1 MKKHA
6 KKFNN
11 KENSKTNNS
20 KPFHFK
26 KEVETVL
33 KLTMKP
39 YNEKNYKPFNTPSKV
54 FSLSPIK
61 KNIRHLSTQKDINSN
76 VRENNNN
83 NMQYD
88 KYRKE
93 LNMFSDSLRQLKV
106 YFPNNTE
113 IKELEKSIGVM
124 APARLEHIKLE
135 NNLKDQIS
143 ELDLQID
150 SFKSTKDVLEAE
162 LVDLDKQILDQQLN
176 KEVSLEMEKE
186 NNNKLMKDKLIAE
199 MQNQYMIKDKDMKN
213 KKKSLSSSREFQEKY
228 DLFMKREEYLTK
240 QKEKEIEKDIINKK
254 EKKKNIVI
262 QLNGIN
268 DNLKDLHKIRNF
280 FLQKLYEH
288 YLIILKDGKDTRNEG
303 LSWVIREIFALDKK
317 VMLSYLPIF
326 LDKLCIK
333 YIFDMTHLN
342 IKITEVENEI
352 KKTKEEFKKVGIIN
366 KGDKSII
373 NESIM
378 KNNQQTMDINEI
390 TQNYWE
396 KIREI
401 FGKNSKFGKN
411 NHSILKQKGLNN
423 IKEKTPGRSFKKLKT
438 FFNLPFVAGDP
449 NALSI
454 GNQDFYKLNKLLKDG
469 QKQTAKIPDVL
480 KIKDY
485 AKITNNSGYFLNSD
499 EVKKVQN
506 YLSLK
511 SQLNNLRKKKEKMK
525 TNEMTRIFKEFQR
538 NDYENRFNVDKITVI
553 SALIGEDNLNSELVK
568 QSKREKKYID
578 AIMKGRLHMKMKSV
592 DKAMMEKNILG
603 ETTSTGL
610 NGINQM
616 VKSMDRFE
624 VKKTI
629 DLDGNK
635 GFHSNHSQ
643 NYAMTF

>member
-39 YNEKNYKPFNTPSKV
+39 YNEKNYKPFNTPSKA

-61 KNIRHLSTQKDINSN
+61 KNIRHLSTQRNINSN
-76 VRENNNN
+76 VKENNNN

-280 FLQKLYEH
+280 FFTK
-288 YLIILKDGKDTRNEG
+288 II
-303 LSWVIREIFALDKK
+303 
-317 VMLSYLPIF
+317 
-326 LDKLCIK
+326 
-333 YIFDMTHLN
+333 
-342 IKITEVENEI
+342 
-352 KKTKEEFKKVGIIN
+352 
-366 KGDKSII
+366 
-373 NESIM
+373 
-378 KNNQQTMDINEI
+378 
-390 TQNYWE
+390 
-396 KIREI
+396 
-401 FGKNSKFGKN
+401 
-411 NHSILKQKGLNN
+411 
-423 IKEKTPGRSFKKLKT
+423 
-438 FFNLPFVAGDP
+438 
-449 NALSI
+449 
-454 GNQDFYKLNKLLKDG
+454 
-469 QKQTAKIPDVL
+469 
-480 KIKDY
+480 
-485 AKITNNSGYFLNSD
+485 
-499 EVKKVQN
+499 
-506 YLSLK
+506 
-511 SQLNNLRKKKEKMK
+511 
-525 TNEMTRIFKEFQR
+525 
-538 NDYENRFNVDKITVI
+538 
-553 SALIGEDNLNSELVK
+553 
-568 QSKREKKYID
+568 
-578 AIMKGRLHMKMKSV
+578 
-592 DKAMMEKNILG
+592 
-603 ETTSTGL
+603 
-610 NGINQM
+610 
-616 VKSMDRFE
+616 
-624 VKKTI
+624 
-629 DLDGNK
+629 
-635 GFHSNHSQ
+635 
-643 NYAMTF
+643 